1 MEKVQSEN
9 VPSQNE
15 PYASLCSDI
24 SDADDDLLALT
35 AEKIEKD
42 RVCFQNAADKIEK
55 NVRFHKPKTDK
66 EISELQSKQ

>member
-1 MEKVQSEN
+1 
-9 VPSQNE
+9 
-15 PYASLCSDI
+15 
-24 SDADDDLLALT
+24 LLALT

-42 RVCFQNAADKIEK
+42 HVGLHNAEDKIEK